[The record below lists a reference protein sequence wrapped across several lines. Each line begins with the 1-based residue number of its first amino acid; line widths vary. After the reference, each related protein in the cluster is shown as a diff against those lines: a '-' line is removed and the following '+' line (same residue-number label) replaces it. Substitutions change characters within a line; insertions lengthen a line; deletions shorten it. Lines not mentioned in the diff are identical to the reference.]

1 MLAVPA
7 AVPAALPAPAG
18 TVVGGLPF
26 PGMKSAR
33 AESKLKPP
41 PKPDCC
47 CWFAIRR
54 LISVSKR
61 ASRSPCS
68 RTFSNCSRVAIVSS
82 KRSQSLNVFLSSL
95 LVSHATISCAATYAS
110 VLVLREMPEV
120 ASAILCTGDFV
131 VFAGGALR
139 SSSLAR
145 SSTIF
150 SRQSIADHSADSSRD
165 ALSLPITKALRNS
178 NSCAPTFFHISQASA
193 DPLISTGTSESR
205 SV

>member
-1 MLAVPA
+1 M
-7 AVPAALPAPAG
+7 
-18 TVVGGLPF
+18 
-26 PGMKSAR
+26 

-41 PKPDCC
+41 PRPDCC
-47 CWFAIRR
+47 CWFAIRF
-54 LISVSKR
+54 LISVSTR
-61 ASRSPCS
+61 ESLAPCAI
-68 RTFSNCSRVAIVSS
+68 TFSSCSRVAMVSRI
-82 KRSQSLNVFLSSL
+82 RSQSLNVFLSSL

-110 VLVLREMPEV
+110 VLVFREVPLL
-120 ASAILCTGDFV
+120 ATLILCTVDFV